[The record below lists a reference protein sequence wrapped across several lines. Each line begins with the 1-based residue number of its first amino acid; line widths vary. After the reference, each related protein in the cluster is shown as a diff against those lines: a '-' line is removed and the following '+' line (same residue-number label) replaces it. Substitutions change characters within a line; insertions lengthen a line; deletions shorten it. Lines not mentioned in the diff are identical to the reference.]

1 MKSRI
6 ALVVNN
12 LDVGGLEKVVIGL
25 LAGIDRDRF
34 EPYLACLQGPGKLIG
49 QIDLPEERVLFLTKT
64 PRYLGFGSGDP
75 GAILRLRNW
84 LIAKRI
90 DLVHAHNMAP
100 LLYGG
105 LAARL
110 ATLMPGR
117 RPVVLYSEHNQIYS
131 ADVGKRR
138 RFRRVLRLADH
149 VITVSR
155 DLERTLRGRE
165 VGYDGPLSVIYN
177 GVSERRFSGSPTAGA
192 RAGWGFTPEEWVIG
206 TGVVL
211 KPQKGVADLLEAASI
226 LLDRGLRAKFL
237 IAGDG
242 PLRAMLEARVRPDR
256 LGTSIRFVGYQAD
269 MPRVLSALDV
279 FVLPSLW
286 EGVPLALLEAL
297 AMAKPIVCTTVGG
310 NPEVVVDGEN
320 GFLVAPGRPVE
331 LADAIERLLANPELM
346 ADIGSRNRSRFL
358 DRFDESLMIRSHED
372 LYARL
377 VRGDRNANVP
387 DVGGSAQPVFARRRW
402 RW

>member
-6 ALVVNN
+6 ALIVNN

-49 QIDLPEERVLFLTKT
+49 QIDLPEERVLFLTKM
-64 PRYLGFGSGDP
+64 PRNLGFGSGDP

-84 LIAKRI
+84 LVAKKI

-105 LAARL
+105 LAARV

-131 ADVGKRR
+131 SDAAKRR

-165 VGYDGPLSVIYN
+165 VGYGGPLSVIYN
-177 GVSERRFSGSPTAGA
+177 GVSERCFGGSPTAGA
-192 RAGWGFTPEEWVIG
+192 REEWGFTQHEWVVG

-211 KPQKGVADLLEAASI
+211 KTQKGVADLLEAASI
-226 LLDRGLRAKFL
+226 LLDRGLRVKFL

-286 EGVPLALLEAL
+286 EGVPLSLLEAL

-320 GFLVAPGRPVE
+320 GFLVAPGKPVE

-346 ADIGSRNRSRFL
+346 TDIGSRNRSRFL

-377 VRGDRNANVP
+377 VRGDRNADVP